1 MGGTDGHPLRIT
13 QGHGAMAGPRE
24 YRLSAM
30 ETVLRADHG
39 IGGLS
44 VNDIMAESGLHS
56 SYRNKLISIDEILN
70 ARPQQPIATTRARGW
85 TGVTVD
91 LHRPYLGCAES
102 YAGLDHHLV
111 CYCPSGSAKLVQ
123 SRAGAVHT
131 GVITAGTSYI
141 MPAGHDS
148 AWEGDSGLSARLRIP
163 TSLINS
169 AAEQLGRRTGH
180 VEIRN
185 VFQVR
190 DSVIERLAQTL
201 LLEMDRKAHP
211 VQTLIVDAVST
222 ALVAHM
228 LRSYN
233 AFEVVECTN
242 ERSLG
247 KVEIA
252 RLTEFIEDNLD
263 RTISLEDLASVVNV
277 SRFHFSR
284 LFKRSIGSTA
294 ISFVEQCRIRRAQAL
309 ITDTDL
315 PLAEIALTVGFVDQS
330 HFTRRFHRH
339 VGCTPAVFARE
350 QGRRRSGLRSAQSNG
365 QGQR

>member
-1 MGGTDGHPLRIT
+1 MEGLLR
-13 QGHGAMAGPRE
+13 PRE
-24 YRLSAM
+24 GM
-30 ETVLRADHG
+30 
-39 IGGLS
+39 GGLS
-44 VNDIMAESGLHS
+44 PVGSTIAENILQSPG
-56 SYRNKLISIDEILN
+56 RPKLISIDEILT

-85 TGVTVD
+85 NGVTVD
-91 LHRPYLGCAES
+91 LHRPYFGCAES
-102 YAGLDHHLV
+102 YAGLDHHLI

-123 SRAGAVHT
+123 SRAGVVHKS
-131 GVITAGTSYI
+131 VITAGTSYI
-141 MPAGHDS
+141 MPAGYPS
-148 AWEGDSGLSARLRIP
+148 TWEGDSGLSARLRMPI
-163 TSLINS
+163 SLVAS
-169 AAEQLGRRTGH
+169 AAEQLGRGNGQ

-185 VFQVR
+185 VFQVL
-190 DSVIERLAQTL
+190 DPMIERLAQTL
-201 LLEMDRKAHP
+201 LVEIEKKAHP
-211 VQTLIVDAVST
+211 VQVLIVDAVST
-222 ALVAHM
+222 ALAAHM

-233 AFEVVECTN
+233 AFEMVECSH

-247 KVEIA
+247 KLEIA

-263 RTISLEDLASVVNV
+263 RTISLEDLASIVNV

-339 VGCTPAVFARE
+339 VGCTPAVYARE
-350 QGRRRSGLRSAQSNG
+350 QGRRRSGLRSAQPDGKSEP
-365 QGQR
+365 

>member
-1 MGGTDGHPLRIT
+1 MDSI
-13 QGHGAMAGPRE
+13 MAQ
-24 YRLSAM
+24 
-30 ETVLRADHG
+30 TVL
-39 IGGLS
+39 
-44 VNDIMAESGLHS
+44 S
-56 SYRNKLISIDEILN
+56 SAYRSKLISIDEILN

-85 TGVTVD
+85 NGVTVD
-91 LHRPYLGCAES
+91 LHRPYFGCAES
-102 YAGLDHHLV
+102 YAGLDHHLI
-111 CYCPSGSAKLVQ
+111 CYCPSGRAKLVQ
-123 SRAGAVHT
+123 SRAGAVYSS
-131 GVITAGTSYI
+131 VITAGTSYI
-141 MPAGHDS
+141 MPAGYDS
-148 AWEGDSGLSARLRIP
+148 TWEGDSGLSARLRIP
-163 TSLINS
+163 TSLVAL
-169 AAEQLGRRTGH
+169 AAEQLGRQPGK

-190 DSVIERLAQTL
+190 DSVLERLAQTL
-201 LLEMDRKAHP
+201 LAEMDRKTHP
-211 VQTLIVDAVST
+211 VQALIVDGIST
-222 ALVAHM
+222 ALAAHL

-233 AFEVVECTN
+233 VFEALEGSD
-242 ERSLG
+242 ERALG
-247 KVEIA
+247 KLEIA

-284 LFKRSIGSTA
+284 LFKRSMGSTA

-350 QGRRRSGLRSAQSNG
+350 QGRRRSGLRS
-365 QGQR
+365 RH